1 MNVCHACSKWP
12 IDVRAAARKC
22 INALIGTKPHGSAE
36 KGTVAFDR
44 VKESGGRKIVRVR
57 MAVGTTGET
66 DAATETLG
74 GKTAKATEMT
84 VA

>member
-1 MNVCHACSKWP
+1 
-12 IDVRAAARKC
+12 
-22 INALIGTKPHGSAE
+22 
-36 KGTVAFDR
+36 
-44 VKESGGRKIVRVR
+44 